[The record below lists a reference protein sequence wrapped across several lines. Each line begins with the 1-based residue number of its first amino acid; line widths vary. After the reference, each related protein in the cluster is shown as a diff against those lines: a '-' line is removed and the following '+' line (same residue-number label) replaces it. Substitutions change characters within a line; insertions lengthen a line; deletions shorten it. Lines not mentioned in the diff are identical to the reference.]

1 MKLSILTVRISIAI
15 GLVFALGSF
24 QSAAKYPGY
33 KPIADLAGFKRKFS
47 ETALALHSFKGE
59 FRQEK
64 TLQALTEK
72 ITSKGTF
79 WFKRNNKV
87 RMNYT
92 SPFLYDMV
100 INGDKMAIKDNDK
113 LTRINAS
120 SHKLLQQVNR
130 IMIDCMQ
137 GTILESKDF
146 VTTAYENDLNFLLEL
161 NTQSQNLKPF
171 ISTIVLVIDKK
182 DHSPNSIELNEPAG
196 DKTVISLKNK
206 IINGQMGDEVFSF

>member
-1 MKLSILTVRISIAI
+1 MKPAILTVRISIAI
-15 GLVFALGSF
+15 GMVIMLAAF
-24 QSAAKYPGY
+24 QSIPKYPGY
-33 KPIADLAGFKRKFS
+33 KPVGNLAGFKSQFA
-47 ETALALHSFKGE
+47 ETASALQSFKGE

-64 TLQALTEK
+64 TLFALTEK
-72 ITSKGTF
+72 ITSKGTL

-92 SPFLYDMV
+92 TPFLYEMV

-113 LTRINAS
+113 QTRVNAA

-137 GTILESKDF
+137 GTILDSKDF
-146 VTTAYENDLNFLLEL
+146 VATAYENDATYLLEL
-161 NTQSQNLKPF
+161 NTQSKSLKPF
-171 ISTIVLVIDKK
+171 ISSIVLIIDKK
-182 DHSPNSIELNEPAG
+182 DHSPNSIELNESSG
-196 DKTVISLKNK
+196 DKTVIFVRNK